1 MDQLRNFGVNPGLPK
16 AEFVSLLKL
25 HSSEELNSTRTTLF
39 MEANTLNLIFPELQG
54 LPLVNRQDTALRPTS
69 TVLSEDIWCIMN
81 CISNNVTVPR
91 ILIKNGKKSK
101 TFLKNV
107 PVTPKTH
114 PYPFYN
120 LVNPLS
126 IVPHF
131 KLKIYLFACKL
142 STLLILHAPII
153 KQIMIVL
160 NQPYLEVNP
169 LSIVL
174 HFKLKIYLFTCKL
187 STRSRSSTPP

>member
-25 HSSEELNSTRTTLF
+25 HSSEELNSIRTTLF
-39 MEANTLNLIFPELQG
+39 MEANTLNLIYPELQG
-54 LPLVNRQDTALRPTS
+54 LPLVNRQDTALRPAS

-101 TFLKNV
+101 TFLKNAP

-120 LVNPLS
+120 PVNPLS

-142 STLLILHAPII
+142 STLLILHTPII
-153 KQIMIVL
+153 KQMIVI
-160 NQPYLEVNP
+160 NQPYLEISLMIHLLKSRLLYP
-169 LSIVL
+169 LVCPSQTW
-174 HFKLKIYLFTCKL
+174 LFL
-187 STRSRSSTPP
+187 ER